1 MQDLLMK
8 IHFYEVQ
15 EKCAGKVLSASSAV
29 NPYTGRLIMNANE
42 FQVKAHSFAD
52 YPEGCVGG
60 FNANRTP
67 YIYPALGLAE
77 EAGEVS
83 GKFAK
88 AVRDCNGKIDAER
101 KEAIKKELGDV
112 MWFVAELCT
121 LLNVSLEEVMQ
132 QNIDK
137 LTSRKERNVIHGNG
151 DER

>member
-1 MQDLLMK
+1 
-8 IHFYEVQ
+8 
-15 EKCAGKVLSASSAV
+15 
-29 NPYTGRLIMNANE
+29 MNANE
-42 FQVKAHSFAD
+42 FQTKAHSFAD
-52 YPEGCVGG
+52 YPEGCIGG
-60 FNANRTP
+60 MNANHIA

-101 KEAIKKELGDV
+101 TEAIKKELGDV

-121 LLNVSLEEVMQ
+121 LLKVSLEEVMQ